1 MSGFHSDEIV
11 ASVSLPAPDEFSSR
25 GLCVFRHDAVVLNV
39 NGRGS
44 AITVHM
50 TKAEARGIAEAI
62 LANVPE
68 PVGSPT

>member
-1 MSGFHSDEIV
+1 MSGFHSDDVV
-11 ASVSLPAPDEFSSR
+11 AFVSLPAPDEFSSR
-25 GLCVFRHDAVVLNV
+25 SLCVFRHDAVLLNV

-44 AITVHM
+44 VLGVHM
-50 TKAEARGIAEAI
+50 TKAEARAIAEAI